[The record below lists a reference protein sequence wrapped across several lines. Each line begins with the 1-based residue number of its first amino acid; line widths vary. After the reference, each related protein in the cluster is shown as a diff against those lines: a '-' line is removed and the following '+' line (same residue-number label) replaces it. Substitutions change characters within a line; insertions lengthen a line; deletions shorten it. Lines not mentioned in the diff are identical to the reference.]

1 MAISDYTSKL
11 KDIDLSDL
19 QLDTENY
26 RIGPQVGQHEAI
38 QAIIEEQGQKLVE
51 LADDFLDIGLSPIE
65 LITVCP
71 SDDGSKFRVVE
82 GNRRVTML
90 KLLRE
95 PALATNTPL
104 EKKFHTLAASH
115 GTKVPKSLTCMVLPT
130 KQAAFVWIQRKH
142 DTGLGGA
149 ATIPWSAIA
158 IRRAKE
164 ALGNRQVT
172 LEVMDL
178 VAQQPSI
185 TEADLK
191 TLAKMPVTN
200 LERILDDP
208 AALKM
213 LGLEVRGAELVC
225 QFDQTWTVGVLT
237 DIVKDIAYKK
247 IKVRDIYDDKKRAKY
262 VADVSKRQK
271 KAPTTTAE
279 WAVKRGGKIDTPAPA
294 KKRVKLVPTV
304 RLTLIPITC
313 RLRIGHPRI
322 NAIYNELRRKLKTEA
337 LPNCAAAMLRVFV
350 ELSVDHYM
358 QKKAITLPSNVKVT
372 LYNKLKVVADYME
385 TQGIMSRG
393 ALKPVRLAATSP
405 HEILSTE
412 TLNAY
417 VHSPHVMPKPADLR
431 DSWDAIEPFVTAI
444 WN

>member
-1 MAISDYTSKL
+1 MATSDFTSKL

-38 QAIIEEQGQKLVE
+38 QAIIEEQGQKLIE

-71 SDDGSKFRVVE
+71 SDDPSKFRVLE

-95 PALATNTPL
+95 PALAANTPL
-104 EKKFHTLAASH
+104 EKKFHKLAASH
-115 GTKVPKSLTCMVLPT
+115 GTKVPKSLTCMVIPT
-130 KQAAFVWIQRKH
+130 KQEAFVWIQRKH

-149 ATIPWSAIA
+149 AMIPWSAIA
-158 IRRAKE
+158 VRRAKE
-164 ALGNRQVT
+164 AQGNRQVT

-178 VAQQPSI
+178 VAQQPNI
-185 TEADLK
+185 TDTDK
-191 TLAKMPVTN
+191 KKLARMAVTN
-200 LERILDDP
+200 LERILEDP
-208 AALKM
+208 AAIKVI
-213 LGLEVRGAELVC
+213 GLEVRGGELVC
-225 QFDQTWTVGVLT
+225 QYDQAWTVGVLT
-237 DIVKDIAYKK
+237 DIVKDIAYQK
-247 IKVRDIYDDKKRAKY
+247 IKVRDIYDDKKRANY
-262 VADVSKRQK
+262 VTEVSQRQK
-271 KAPTTTAE
+271 AAPKSTAE
-279 WAVKRGGKIDTPAPA
+279 WAVKRGGKIEKPAPN
-294 KKRVKLVPTV
+294 KQRRKIVPTA
-304 RLTLIPITC
+304 RLTLIPISC
-313 RLRIGHPRI
+313 RLNIAHPRI
-322 NAIYNELRRKLKTEA
+322 NAVYNELRRKLKIEA

-358 QKKAITLPSNVKVT
+358 QRKTITLPPNTKVT

-385 TQGIMSRG
+385 TQGIMSKA

-431 DSWDAIEPFVTAI
+431 DSWDAIEPFVTTI
-444 WN
+444 WS